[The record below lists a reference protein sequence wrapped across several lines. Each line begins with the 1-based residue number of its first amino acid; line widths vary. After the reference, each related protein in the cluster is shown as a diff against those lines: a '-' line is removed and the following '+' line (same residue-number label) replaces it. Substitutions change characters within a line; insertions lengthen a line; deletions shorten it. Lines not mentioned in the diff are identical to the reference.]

1 MAVIIVDG
9 CLLFHN
15 SRDSAQTSMANGFV
29 YLVPN
34 ALISASIWTK
44 GARWGPYREQ
54 LWQKFWFYVCICLR
68 LTSFNDVAAMT
79 ASAVQRDKNEVTF
92 VLILSDFKWISN
104 YCSTFSK
111 MLIWNNVFETIKIG
125 K

>member
-1 MAVIIVDG
+1 
-9 CLLFHN
+9 
-15 SRDSAQTSMANGFV
+15 
-29 YLVPN
+29 
-34 ALISASIWTK
+34 
-44 GARWGPYREQ
+44 
-54 LWQKFWFYVCICLR
+54 
-68 LTSFNDVAAMT
+68 MT